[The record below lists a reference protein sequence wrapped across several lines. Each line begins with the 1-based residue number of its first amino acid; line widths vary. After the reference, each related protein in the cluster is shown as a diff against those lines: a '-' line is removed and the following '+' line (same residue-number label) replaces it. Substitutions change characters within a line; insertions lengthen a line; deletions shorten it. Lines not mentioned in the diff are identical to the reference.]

1 MIILSIH
8 AFAAHQIGGNLDPF
22 EFKLGPLKPDEVEI
36 EVNYCGICFSDIR
49 MLRNDWGVSRYPLVP
64 GHEVIGRVVEKGS
77 IVEYL
82 KVGQQVGL
90 GWRARSC
97 LACGQCLAGYH
108 NRCPKG
114 EDVIVGRHGGYAT
127 RVRCQGIWAFP
138 LPESIN
144 PETAGPLFCGGITVF
159 NPIIQNNIKPTD
171 HVAVVGIGGLG
182 HIAIKIL
189 NAWGCDVTAISSN
202 PKKEKDSR
210 EFGASHFVYSR
221 ESDSLRAYQNDFD
234 LILVTANVE
243 LDWDAY
249 ISTLRPGGRLHIV
262 GAAPRI
268 NVNVS
273 PLNAEEK
280 SIGASPIGGPA
291 EILMMLDF
299 CSRHRI
305 EPMIEEYPLSH
316 VNEALKHLES
326 GKARY
331 RIVLQNDL
339 E

>member
-1 MIILSIH
+1 MIILTIH
-8 AFAAHQIGGNLDPF
+8 AFAAHQVDPF
-22 EFKLGPLKPDEVEI
+22 EFELDPLRPDEVEI
-36 EVNYCGICFSDIR
+36 EVNYCGICYSDIH

-64 GHEVIGRVVEKGS
+64 GHEVIGRVAEKGS
-77 IVEYL
+77 IVEHL

-97 LACGQCLAGYH
+97 LACDQCLAGYH

-114 EDVIVGRHGGYAT
+114 EDVIVGRNGGYAT

-144 PETAGPLFCGGITVF
+144 PKTAGPLFCGGITVF
-159 NPIIQNNIKPTD
+159 NPLIQNNIRPTD

-202 PKKEKDSR
+202 AKKEKDAR
-210 EFGASHFVYSR
+210 EFGASHFLYSR
-221 ESDSLRAYQNDFD
+221 EPDSLMAYQNNFD

-243 LDWDAY
+243 LDWDTY
-249 ISTLRPGGRLHIV
+249 IITLRPGGKLHIV
-262 GAAPRI
+262 GAAPRLS
-268 NVNVS
+268 VNVS
-273 PLNAEEK
+273 PLNAGEK

-299 CSRHRI
+299 CSRHKI
-305 EPMIEEYPLSH
+305 EPMIEEYPLSR

-326 GKARY
+326 GKAHY
-331 RIVLQNDL
+331 RIILQNDL
-339 E
+339 G

>member
-1 MIILSIH
+1 MNKLTIH
-8 AFAAHQIGGNLDPF
+8 AFAAHQIGGSLDPF
-22 EFKLGPLKPDEVEI
+22 EFELGPLKPDEVEI
-36 EVNYCGICFSDIR
+36 EVNYCGICFSDIH

-64 GHEVIGRVVEKGS
+64 GHEVIGIVVEKGI
-77 IVEYL
+77 IVEHL

-97 LACGQCLAGYH
+97 LACDQCLAGYH

-114 EDVIVGRHGGYAT
+114 EDVIVGRHGGYAA

-138 LPESIN
+138 LPEGIN
-144 PETAGPLFCGGITVF
+144 PKTAGPLFCGGITVF
-159 NPIIQNNIKPTD
+159 NPLIQNNTRPTD

-189 NAWGCDVTAISSN
+189 NAWGCDVTGISSN
-202 PKKEKDSR
+202 ADKEKDAR
-210 EFGASHFVYSR
+210 EFGASHFLHSR
-221 ESDSLRAYQNDFD
+221 EPDSLMTHQNNFD

-243 LDWDAY
+243 LEWDTY
-249 ISTLRPGGRLHIV
+249 VGTLRLSI
-262 GAAPRI
+262 
-268 NVNVS
+268 NVS
-273 PLNAEEK
+273 PLNAGEK

-299 CSRHRI
+299 CSRHKI
-305 EPMIEEYPLSH
+305 EPMIEEYPLSR